1 MTTSPHTVLHVLGT
15 GEESGTAI
23 ANVVTGLAKHMDA
36 SRYSFS
42 AFFLN
47 SDGPLR
53 ADLDKAG
60 VTVVTGQWTG
70 GWRDPAG
77 ARRFASMIRST
88 RCSIVHF
95 HAGGMSARAAVK
107 SVSRA
112 RVIAHFH
119 SLAREADYTNPRNR
133 RAPFTDLIVA
143 NSRATADT
151 FRDKEVMIIP
161 PGVDVR
167 PATNRRHRSATVVVG
182 VAARLVRVKRIDDL
196 IDAMR
201 IAIPAAPTLRLE
213 IAGTGPDEPRLRE
226 KAEAMGLGKNVRFL
240 RWRRDVRTLMERW
253 DIYAQPSLA
262 EGFGLAVLE
271 AMATGLPVVA
281 SNAGG
286 LAELVLH
293 DRTGFLVP
301 PRDPRAIAN
310 RLVQLARDHNAR
322 DMLGMAGRERA
333 ARSFT
338 LELQAERM
346 TDAYERVLA

>member
-1 MTTSPHTVLHVLGT
+1 MKSPHTVLHVLGT

-23 ANVVTGLAKHMDA
+23 ANVVMGLAAHMDPA
-36 SRYSFS
+36 RYSFS

-60 VTVVTGQWTG
+60 VTIVDGHWTG
-70 GWRDPAG
+70 GWRDPGG
-77 ARRFASMIRST
+77 ARRFAGMIRSS
-88 RCSIVHF
+88 RSSIVHF

-107 SVSRA
+107 TVSRA
-112 RVIAHFH
+112 AVIAHFH
-119 SLAREADYTNPRNR
+119 SLAREADYTNPHKR
-133 RAPFTDLIVA
+133 RAPFADLVIA

-151 FRDKEVMIIP
+151 FRDDDVVVVP

-167 PATNRRHRSATVVVG
+167 PETNRRHRSATVVIG

-201 IAIPAAPTLRLE
+201 IALVEAPTLRLE
-213 IAGTGPDEPRLRE
+213 IAGTGPDEARLRE
-226 KAEAMGLGKNVRFL
+226 KAKGLGETVRFL

-281 SNAGG
+281 SNTGG

-310 RLVQLARDHNAR
+310 RLVQLARDHHAR

-338 LELQAERM
+338 LEQQAERM
-346 TDAYERVLA
+346 NEAYERVLA

>member
-1 MTTSPHTVLHVLGT
+1 MKAQRTVLHVLGT
-15 GEESGTAI
+15 GDESGTAI
-23 ANVVTGLAKHMDA
+23 ANVVIGLAKYMDS

-53 ADLDKAG
+53 ADLDRAG
-60 VTVVTGQWTG
+60 VSIVDGHWSG
-70 GWRDPAG
+70 GWRDPGG
-77 ARRFASMIRST
+77 ARRFAGMVRSA
-88 RCSIVHF
+88 RFSIVHF
-95 HAGGMSARAAVK
+95 HAGGLSARAAVK

-112 RVIAHFH
+112 GVVAHFH
-119 SLAREADYTNPRNR
+119 SLAREADYAQPRKR
-133 RAPFTDLIVA
+133 RAPFADLIIA
-143 NSRATADT
+143 NSKATADT
-151 FRDKEVMIIP
+151 FHSEDVVIIP
-161 PGVDVR
+161 PGVDAR

-182 VAARLVRVKRIDDL
+182 IAARLVKVKRVDDL

-201 IAIPAAPTLRLE
+201 IAIIAAPTLRLE

-226 KAEAMGLGKNVRFL
+226 KAAAMGLGKNVRFL
-240 RWRRDVRTLMERW
+240 RWRRDVRVLMERW

-271 AMATGLPVVA
+271 AMASGLPVVA

-293 DRTGFLVP
+293 DRTGYLVP
-301 PRDPRAIAN
+301 PGDARAIAN
-310 RLVQLARDHNAR
+310 RLVQLARDHHTREA
-322 DMLGMAGRERA
+322 LGMAGRERA

-338 LELQAERM
+338 LEHQAERM
-346 TDAYERVLA
+346 GDAYERVLA